1 MVKTGA
7 PVSLAV
13 SPSVSSELPVAAGV
27 VSRGGKGGAG
37 FSVLLVNVPVVL
49 VGAVGLSAGRV
60 GGSGGVG
67 VMVENGSPEFALLC
81 GMKVR
86 FYGKM

>member
-1 MVKTGA
+1 M
-7 PVSLAV
+7 
-13 SPSVSSELPVAAGV
+13 SSELPVAAGV
-27 VSRGGKGGAG
+27 VLRGGKGGAG

-60 GGSGGVG
+60 GVSGGVD

-81 GMKVR
+81 EMKVR